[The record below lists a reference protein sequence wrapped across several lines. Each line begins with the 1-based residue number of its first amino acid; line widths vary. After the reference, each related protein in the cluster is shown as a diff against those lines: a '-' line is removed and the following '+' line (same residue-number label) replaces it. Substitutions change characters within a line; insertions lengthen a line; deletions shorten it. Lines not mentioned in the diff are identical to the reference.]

1 MKINVN
7 VFDIII
13 GIFLFAWFVGIVR
26 GSGGFIHIL
35 LSFALG
41 ILSIRIARYRRE
53 HQE

>member
-1 MKINVN
+1 MKTNVN

-13 GIFLFAWFVGIVR
+13 GILLVAWLVGIAR

-35 LSFALG
+35 LMFTLA

>member
-13 GIFLFAWFVGIVR
+13 GILLTAWLVSIVR

-35 LSFALG
+35 LMFALA
-41 ILSIRIARYRRE
+41 ILSMRIARYRRE

>member
-13 GIFLFAWFVGIVR
+13 GILLAAWLVGIVR

-35 LSFALG
+35 LGFALA
-41 ILSIRIARYRRE
+41 ILSMRIVRYRRE